1 VDRGRVSDRHDHQH
15 EHEHQHGRFRWLSHS
30 HHHGAHDAAETRSG
44 AGLRAVLISLAILAL
59 TAVAQAAL
67 LAATGSVALLA
78 DLIHNAGDALTAI
91 PLGIAFMLGSRR
103 AERIAGHVV
112 VVVIFVSACVALV
125 ETIRRF
131 IDPSPLSHLWILAL
145 AGLIGAA
152 GNFAAATV
160 RLRGGREIH
169 SAALVADG
177 EHARIDG
184 LVSLGVVA
192 SAILV
197 GIGWQT
203 ADPLVGLALTL
214 VILRITWQTWRA
226 VRAPIHS
233 STLEM

>member
-1 VDRGRVSDRHDHQH
+1 MNEHHDHTH
-15 EHEHQHGRFRWLSHS
+15 DHHHRHGRFRWLSHA
-30 HHHGAHDAAETRSG
+30 HHHHAHDAAETRSG
-44 AGLRAVLISLAILAL
+44 AGLRAVLVSLAILAL
-59 TAVAQAAL
+59 TAALQAVL

-91 PLGIAFMLGSRR
+91 PLGIAFVLGSRR
-103 AERIAGHVV
+103 AERIAGYVV
-112 VVVIFVSACVALV
+112 VAVIFVSACVALV

-131 IDPSPLSHLWILAL
+131 IEPSPLSNLWVLAL

-160 RLRGGREIH
+160 RIRVGRAIH

-177 EHARIDG
+177 QHARVDG

-203 ADPLVGLALTL
+203 ADPLVGLVLTL

-226 VRAPIHS
+226 VRAPIDS
-233 STLEM
+233 STLTA